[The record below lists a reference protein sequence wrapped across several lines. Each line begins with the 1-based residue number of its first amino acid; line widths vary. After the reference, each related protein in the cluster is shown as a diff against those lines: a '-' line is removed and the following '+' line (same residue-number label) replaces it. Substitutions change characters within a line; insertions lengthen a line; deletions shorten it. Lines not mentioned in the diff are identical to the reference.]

1 MLVQMLRVMCT
12 PSFPFLVQILYRRL
26 SQHLAVTLA
35 MAAASRMFFLS
46 DLHSNKFHDNLNM
59 WWIPLVSSFECS
71 KAYPVSNCV
80 DAQIDKAYNLKPYSN
95 MALELHESRSHPE
108 VC

>member
-1 MLVQMLRVMCT
+1 MPVQMLRMMYT
-12 PSFPFLVQILYRRL
+12 LLFPFLVQIFYRRL

-46 DLHSNKFHDNLNM
+46 DLHSNRFHDNLNM
-59 WWIPLVSSFECS
+59 WWTPLVRSFKCS
-71 KAYPVSNCV
+71 KSYPRSNCV

-108 VC
+108 V